1 MEEFAIIFENVTKK
15 YKLYKKSNGKLLSLI
30 FNKKKIKEKVALL
43 DVSFKIKKGEAVAL
57 LGDNGAGKSTIIK
70 LVSNLSYPTSG
81 NVIVNGKKST
91 LLGTNVGLE
100 NNFTGREN
108 IYLKCCLLGLSNE
121 EIRKIENKIIEFSEI
136 EEYIDY
142 PMKTYSSGMRARL
155 GFSILSQI
163 EADIL
168 VIDETLSVGD
178 EKFKKK
184 CANRIKE
191 IIAEKKATLLLVT
204 HSINTVSEFCERGI
218 VLKKGKKVYD
228 GDISEA
234 KKIYLN

>member
-15 YKLYKKSNGKLLSLI
+15 YKLYKKNNDKLLSLI
-30 FNKKKIKEKVALL
+30 FKKKNIKEKVALS
-43 DVSFKIKKGEAVAL
+43 DVSFKIKKGETVAL
-57 LGDNGAGKSTIIK
+57 LGDNGAGKSTIVK
-70 LVSNLSYPTSG
+70 LVSDLSYPTSG
-81 NVIVNGKKST
+81 KVIVNGKKST

-108 IYLKCCLLGLSNE
+108 IYLKCSLLGLNKE
-121 EIRKIENKIIEFSEI
+121 EIKKIENKIIEFSEI

-142 PMKTYSSGMRARL
+142 PMKTYSSGMKARL

-163 EADIL
+163 EADVLI
-168 VIDETLSVGD
+168 IDETLSVGD

-191 IIAEKKATLLLVT
+191 IIAEKKATLLFVT
-204 HSINTVSEFCERGI
+204 HSINTVSEFCNRGI

-228 GDISEA
+228 GDIFEA